1 METYNNVLKE
11 LLKNKK
17 KNNMDYC
24 KDCGEGGHKNNIS
37 TKCIIKIHS
46 DNELR
51 NNIKQFVLRLDI
63 TSEHSEDEILEIM
76 SKKFNTS
83 KNRCKKLYSEIP
95 AEQLLDRNMDISAYL
110 ENMEYENCYECNKKI
125 IKLHKN
131 TNRLW
136 KHNNLCDKCW
146 CNHEK
151 DMEQL
156 WTQISEYKNL
166 TCNICKTTRTR
177 GHNERFHYDH
187 LNMFDKGESICNLVN
202 EGYPIEEIYNEIDKC
217 QILCISCH
225 HIVTDIEKK
234 LPFTR
239 IKSSMTKKLN
249 SKEITQQEYDEKVNY
264 HKSIYKDKM
273 LDIYETLKLH
283 IQI

>member
-1 METYNNVLKE
+1 
-11 LLKNKK
+11 
-17 KNNMDYC
+17 
-24 KDCGEGGHKNNIS
+24 
-37 TKCIIKIHS
+37 
-46 DNELR
+46 
-51 NNIKQFVLRLDI
+51 
-63 TSEHSEDEILEIM
+63 
-76 SKKFNTS
+76 
-83 KNRCKKLYSEIP
+83 
-95 AEQLLDRNMDISAYL
+95 
-110 ENMEYENCYECNKKI
+110 
-125 IKLHKN
+125 
-131 TNRLW
+131 
-136 KHNNLCDKCW
+136 
-146 CNHEK
+146 
-151 DMEQL
+151 MEQL

-177 GHNERFHYDH
+177 GYNERFHYDH

-273 LDIYETLKLH
+273 LDIYEKIHVSSICTINVHLRRCGV
-283 IQI
+283 